1 MEIFMLF
8 RNSLRRSAARQRLAA
23 AMLALVSAAM
33 LAGLSGQ
40 AEAQS
45 LMGQRHQF
53 MGNPQCSD
61 WTAMNTASRFEWT
74 TVFLSTLSMG
84 HETSRRKGQQ
94 KYKNHEGVE
103 EVITAINAHCT
114 ANPAAQASEAAAP
127 FLNP

>member
-1 MEIFMLF
+1 MLF
-8 RNSLRRSAARQRLAA
+8 RNILRQPAAKQRLAA
-23 AMLALVSAAM
+23 AMLALASTAM
-33 LAGLSGQ
+33 LAGLPGQ

-45 LMGQRHQF
+45 TMGQRHQF
-53 MGNPQCSD
+53 MGNPNCSD
-61 WTAMNTASRFEWT
+61 WANMNTTSRFEWT

-94 KYKNHEGVE
+94 KYKNHEGVD

>member
-1 MEIFMLF
+1 MPTSSFYSRLPA
-8 RNSLRRSAARQRLAA
+8 SASAGFSRLCAA
-23 AMLALVSAAM
+23 ASVVVVLAVPLV
-33 LAGLSGQ
+33 

-45 LMGQRHQF
+45 QMGQRHQF

-61 WTAMNTASRFEWT
+61 WATMTAAARFEWT

-94 KYKNHEGVE
+94 KFKNHEGVD
-103 EVITAINAHCT
+103 EVVTAIDAHCV
-114 ANPAAQASEAAAP
+114 AHPQAQASEAAAP